1 MNQSAQ
7 ISDGMGF
14 DRRLGGSEVGRG
26 NQAPAQINGGGVQG
40 VQSLLQAH
48 SKVVVVVF
56 LQCHPHQAFVQRLK
70 QRDITA
76 FVGIGQVER
85 DIRWRRPA

>member
-1 MNQSAQ
+1 MTVWALIAALVDLKSAE
-7 ISDGMGF
+7 GTK
-14 DRRLGGSEVGRG
+14 
-26 NQAPAQINGGGVQG
+26 P
-40 VQSLLQAH
+40 
-48 SKVVVVVF
+48 KVVVY